1 MAGLGPTCSRCRAT
15 KARRRSRPVTVSGA
29 AIMVFVLVVGLPV
42 LFTVSGVV
50 IAFILSRS
58 LNQD

>member
-1 MAGLGPTCSRCRAT
+1 
-15 KARRRSRPVTVSGA
+15 VSGA